1 LKINNRELITRF
13 HIPLFTNLSVLF
25 KSSEFTPSGIPEIC
39 TELYIVSSDKVEFK
53 VVIDLLA
60 MSFIEVIVKENSL
73 YYHEVSEDITTK
85 RLNKI
90 GGSIYETSK

>member
-13 HIPLFTNLSVLF
+13 HIPLFTNLLTI
-25 KSSEFTPSGIPEIC
+25 FTISKIIPSGIPEIC

-73 YYHEVSEDITTK
+73 YYHEVS
-85 RLNKI
+85 
-90 GGSIYETSK
+90 

>member
-1 LKINNRELITRF
+1 
-13 HIPLFTNLSVLF
+13 
-25 KSSEFTPSGIPEIC
+25 
-39 TELYIVSSDKVEFK
+39 
-53 VVIDLLA
+53 